1 MADGANKRHIFYS
14 GGAASAF
21 SAISSLEAQG
31 IKELIREISSSVKVN
46 IITEEESL
54 VALLKSGAS
63 VDDLL
68 TMKSIQNFLKILGET
83 SKVHKLV
90 AGDSSEKKIERYS
103 EITLS
108 YYKLISE
115 MGKSEA
121 EDFCEFITL
130 FPINHNLSA
139 NYVSHIPPFLTP
151 YISSSFATLTANKSS
166 GTTMIFRPS
175 LLSMSL
181 TIHLVSE

>member
-1 MADGANKRHIFYS
+1 MADGASKRHIFYS
-14 GGAASAF
+14 SGAASAF
-21 SAISSLEAQG
+21 SAITGLEAQG
-31 IKELIREISSSVKVN
+31 VKELIKEISSSVKVN
-46 IITEEESL
+46 VITEEESL

-130 FPINHNLSA
+130 FPLNHNL
-139 NYVSHIPPFLTP
+139 Y
-151 YISSSFATLTANKSS
+151 
-166 GTTMIFRPS
+166 
-175 LLSMSL
+175 
-181 TIHLVSE
+181 